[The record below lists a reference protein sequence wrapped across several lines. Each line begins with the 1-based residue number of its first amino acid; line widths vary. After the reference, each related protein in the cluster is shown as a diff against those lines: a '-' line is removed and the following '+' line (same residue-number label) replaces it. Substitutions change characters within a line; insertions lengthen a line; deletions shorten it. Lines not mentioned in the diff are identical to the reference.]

1 MRSFDEKYDIR
12 MRMLKRS
19 EHAKKINYR
28 LVSENH
34 LLVVN
39 ILRIKLESNNK
50 ETPPYSPKQ
59 STDLEKFKSRQF
71 Q

>member
-1 MRSFDEKYDIR
+1 MRLFDEKYDIR
-12 MRMLKRS
+12 MRMVKRS

-39 ILRIKLESNNK
+39 ILRIKLESNR